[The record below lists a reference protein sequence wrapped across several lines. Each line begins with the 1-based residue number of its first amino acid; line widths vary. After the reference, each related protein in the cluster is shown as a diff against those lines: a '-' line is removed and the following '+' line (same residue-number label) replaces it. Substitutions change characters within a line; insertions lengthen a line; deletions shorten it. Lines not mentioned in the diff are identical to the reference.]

1 MKMHAKRSLAFSVD
15 PHTLG
20 PPAESC
26 FGSAM
31 DALETIRRV
40 EVEEVSEATMSTVA
54 FGASDAAATISVAIE
69 YAYLVIFAS
78 ILKG

>member
-1 MKMHAKRSLAFSVD
+1 MHAKISLAFSVD

-20 PPAESC
+20 PPAESW

-40 EVEEVSEATMSTVA
+40 EVEGVSEATMSTVA
-54 FGASDAAATISVAIE
+54 FGASDVATTISVAIKHG
-69 YAYLVIFAS
+69 YQVILDS
-78 ILKG
+78 ILGG